1 MPLNESQSRGE
12 REDSLDATVARFTV
26 HPLTRHVGAEVRGLD
41 LKRPLEDATIA
52 ALNAA
57 FLKHA
62 VLVFRAQNLDDAQQI
77 AFTTRFGPLEDSRV
91 RIGDADDKGPRVISD
106 LSNLDEDGEIV
117 DPDSRKLKFLN
128 GNLLWHTDSS
138 FKPVPAGP
146 SFLTGRIVP
155 PEGGDTEFAD
165 LRAAYDALPE
175 AKRRQIDG
183 LVAEHSLI
191 HSRRRYGF
199 NQFTEAER
207 KHWPPVFNPLVRRH
221 PETGRKTLF
230 VGAHA
235 GRIVGMDDADGAAL
249 IDELIAFATQPEFVY
264 AHRWTLGD
272 LVMWDNRCCMHR
284 GRLWDQQRYPRNV
297 KRTTVAGIGPLLA
310 DGKPV
315 DEYERAQRGAA

>member
-1 MPLNESQSRGE
+1 MPPP
-12 REDSLDATVARFTV
+12 FTV
-26 HPLTRHVGAEVRGLD
+26 MPLTRHIGAEVTGLD
-41 LKRPLEDATIA
+41 LKQPLDRATIA
-52 ALNAA
+52 SLNDA

-62 VLVFRAQNLDDAQQI
+62 VLVFRRQNLDDAQQI
-77 AFTTRFGPLEDSRV
+77 AFGTQFGPLEDSRV
-91 RIGDADDKGPRVISD
+91 RIGDTDDRGPRVISD
-106 LSNLDEDGEIV
+106 LSNLDDQGEIV
-117 DPDSRKLKFLN
+117 ATDSRKLQFLN

-146 SFLTGRIVP
+146 SFLTGRIIP

-175 AKRRQIDG
+175 ARRRAIEG
-183 LVAEHSLI
+183 LIAEHSLQ
-191 HSRRRYGF
+191 HSRRRYGY

-207 KHWPPVFNPLVRRH
+207 QHWPPVLNPIVRRH

-230 VGAHA
+230 VGSHA
-235 GRIVGMDDADGAAL
+235 GRIVGMDDAAGHAL

-284 GRLWDQQRYPRNV
+284 GRLWDQARYPRNV
-297 KRTTVAGIGPLLA
+297 RRITVAGLGPTVV
-310 DGKPV
+310 DGRAV
-315 DEYERAQRGAA
+315 DEYDRARRGAA